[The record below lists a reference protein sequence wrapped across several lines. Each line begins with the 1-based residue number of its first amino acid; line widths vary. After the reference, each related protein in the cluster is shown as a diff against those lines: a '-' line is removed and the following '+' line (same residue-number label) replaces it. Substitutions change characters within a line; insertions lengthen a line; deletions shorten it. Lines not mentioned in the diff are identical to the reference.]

1 MLRRDPLRERRGLRP
16 PRMRGRRVTS
26 FSLYRMIPNILT
38 LLALCAGMTAI
49 RFAMVGKFEAAAV
62 AIIVAGVF
70 DGLDGRAARLLKA
83 NTSFGAQLDSLSD
96 FISFGVAPAVVLY
109 AWTMSELFTLGW
121 VIVLFYAACCALRL
135 ARFNTQLDVEL
146 PPYASNYFTGVP
158 AAGRITH
165 VRYRKGKFVNAALDK
180 ASEDNERMA
189 VRMATDQGRDVAF
202 VQIAGLIARRILCTL
217 KEGDVVAAGQRYG
230 LIRFGSRTDVYV
242 PVEWPPLVIVGQRM
256 IGGET
261 VIADARAQEPPR
273 QGIEH

>member
-1 MLRRDPLRERRGLRP
+1 MHVNR
-16 PRMRGRRVTS
+16 
-26 FSLYRMIPNILT
+26 
-38 LLALCAGMTAI
+38 
-49 RFAMVGKFEAAAV
+49 
-62 AIIVAGVF
+62 
-70 DGLDGRAARLLKA
+70 
-83 NTSFGAQLDSLSD
+83 
-96 FISFGVAPAVVLY
+96 
-109 AWTMSELFTLGW
+109 
-121 VIVLFYAACCALRL
+121 
-135 ARFNTQLDVEL
+135 
-146 PPYASNYFTGVP
+146 VP

-202 VQIAGLIARRILCTL
+202 VQIAGLIARRSLCTL

-256 IGGET
+256 VGGET